1 MEKKKALLKTS
12 LMKQMIKRI
21 LKSSRGRK
29 KNGNIS
35 SYDTDREETNTP
47 QKIREANE
55 SEAIRQRAEKS
66 K

>member
-1 MEKKKALLKTS
+1 
-12 LMKQMIKRI
+12 MKQMIKRI